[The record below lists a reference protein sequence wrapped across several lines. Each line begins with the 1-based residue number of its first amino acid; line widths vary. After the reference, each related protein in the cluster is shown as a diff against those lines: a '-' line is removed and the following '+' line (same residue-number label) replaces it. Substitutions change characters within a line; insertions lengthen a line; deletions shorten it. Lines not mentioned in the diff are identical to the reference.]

1 MNEIERLEFQLRRS
15 FEGESWHGPSL
26 LEALANVTPEFA
38 SARPIANAHTIW
50 EIVLHLIATYN
61 LVLRRMHGNASP
73 LTPEEDWPRIPSA
86 TSSSW
91 HDTIEQLRQA
101 NEQLCKKVVGFNPEK
116 LDQSFPGGQVRKHV
130 ESRPHVIRDADVLH
144 HFVVFEQVHVRQGV
158 FLRVDFTRFQR
169 FVDAAAVD
177 SDGDRTQGL
186 ECVFKQWSGRDA
198 HAQSDEVV
206 GARDR
211 TSGSPN
217 LPHAIVEGA
226 AGKAVD
232 ALRGHFLA
240 Q

>member
-26 LEALANVTPEFA
+26 LEALANVIPEFA

-116 LDQSFPGGQVRKHV
+116 LDQSFAGEPYSAYTQFIGITQHNLYHAGQ
-130 ESRPHVIRDADVLH
+130 IVL
-144 HFVVFEQVHVRQGV
+144 
-158 FLRVDFTRFQR
+158 L
-169 FVDAAAVD
+169 
-177 SDGDRTQGL
+177 
-186 ECVFKQWSGRDA
+186 
-198 HAQSDEVV
+198 
-206 GARDR
+206 AR
-211 TSGSPN
+211 
-217 LPHAIVEGA
+217 
-226 AGKAVD
+226 
-232 ALRGHFLA
+232 ALK
-240 Q
+240 